1 MIKQQKKLEPEQTKH
16 LFNTLE
22 QRFQQ
27 HTERHMQISWAFVR
41 EKLLQSPEKLYA
53 LQQME
58 MSGGEP
64 DVVTLPNTQNVYFL
78 IVQLSHRKG
87 DGACVMTERHY

>member
-1 MIKQQKKLEPEQTKH
+1 MIKQQKKLEPEQSEH

-41 EKLLQSPEKLYA
+41 EQLLHSPEKLYA

-58 MSGGEP
+58 IIEVEHGYVGIVDLYFNDFMTS
-64 DVVTLPNTQNVYFL
+64 DRLTLQFNQRLNT
-78 IVQLSHRKG
+78 I
-87 DGACVMTERHY
+87 